1 MRSDSKSSLGS
12 RFWLILII
20 FWGFIALSTLLIQ
33 QSLTD
38 GDLMAHAIF
47 SITLFVS
54 AIITC
59 PVIKWF
65 IHYFDWTNA
74 RNFSTWFYLVVA
86 CIVGSYCAAIIIN
99 ALLGAYYLLVG
110 KASMFVFF
118 WNGVYTT
125 WLLMNLLMLL
135 WTVIYVVL
143 VYSSKLSTMELKQS
157 EAALKLKEAQLNSLI
172 GQLNPHFLFNS
183 LNNIRSLMLEDVS
196 KSREVLTSLSD
207 FLRYS
212 LSNNNQAFQ
221 TIENE
226 LSIVRD
232 YIALAL
238 VQYEERLDYHE
249 NIDESLL
256 TYKIPP
262 MLIQLLVE
270 NAIRHGIDRCQGIGK
285 LALTIMR
292 SKHNI
297 VIYVVNPGDLTQK
310 VAINEQQRSTGLG
323 IKNIKQRLHLLFN
336 EQASFNL
343 SEDNGVVKAEV
354 IFPLKKHNDTQSQG

>member
-1 MRSDSKSSLGS
+1 MLSDSTLNLGS
-12 RFWLILII
+12 RFWLMLII
-20 FWGFIALSTLLIQ
+20 FWGFIALSILLIQ
-33 QSLTD
+33 QSLTN
-38 GDLMAHAIF
+38 GDLKTHVVF

-54 AIITC
+54 AIVTC
-59 PVIKWF
+59 PVIKWL

-74 RNFSTWFYLVVA
+74 RNVSTWFYLVIA

-99 ALLGAYYLLVG
+99 VLLGGYYLLVG

-118 WNGVYTT
+118 WSAVYST

-135 WTVIYVVL
+135 WTVIYVIL
-143 VYSSKLSTMELKQS
+143 VYSNKLSSMELKQS

-226 LSIVRD
+226 LNIVRD

-256 TYKIPP
+256 AYKVPP

-285 LALTIMR
+285 LGLTISR
-292 SKHNI
+292 CKHNI
-297 VIYVVNPGDLTQK
+297 IIDVVNPGDLKQK
-310 VAINEQQRSTGLG
+310 FAINEQQRSTGLG
-323 IKNIKQRLHLLFN
+323 IKNIKQRLNLLFN